1 MSLDIKE
8 NFQRKFLFT
17 FVEKLKG
24 HNSNTSEKLPKGQQE
39 RKTQHRPEE
48 KMWESIQECHLG
60 IVLTLLDYTDFVF
73 FS

>member
-24 HNSNTSEKLPKGQQE
+24 HNSNMSEKLPKGQQE
-39 RKTQHRPEE
+39 RKTQHCPE
-48 KMWESIQECHLG
+48 
-60 IVLTLLDYTDFVF
+60 
-73 FS
+73 